1 MSAPESTPT
10 HLPWTNNP
18 MPESALPY
26 TRVAFISQSGTLEL
40 ASGLSKD
47 SKYIKYSKNIEEGK
61 GEFVFVRIST
71 VSCCADTRA
80 LWLSQSRFQHLSAFW
95 FNQLTCTQCQMLTR
109 WEAFLWQ
116 LVFAGKAAW
125 DMATRGRYLLSNKIR
140 RCKAPNFLIMT
151 FADPSACFF
160 YLWAKLIR
168 TDLNYVKSINQLGD
182 FLCSLFTIR
191 NNFGNGS
198 WIKLCRTSKF
208 VSRTSV
214 PIYCIF
220 VRNES

>member
-1 MSAPESTPT
+1 MSAPVSTPT
-10 HLPWTNNP
+10 HFPWTTLCKSR
-18 MPESALPY
+18 PEPY
-26 TRVAFISQSGTLEL
+26 ARVAFISHSGTLEL

-61 GEFVFVRIST
+61 GEFEFVRIST

-95 FNQLTCTQCQMLTR
+95 FNQLTCTQCQMLIR

-116 LVFAGKAAW
+116 LVLAGKAAC

-151 FADPSACFF
+151 FAGPSTCFYF
-160 YLWAKLIR
+160 MVLRWPDLI
-168 TDLNYVKSINQLGD
+168 
-182 FLCSLFTIR
+182 C
-191 NNFGNGS
+191 
-198 WIKLCRTSKF
+198 
-208 VSRTSV
+208 
-214 PIYCIF
+214 
-220 VRNES
+220 VRCFKQIWR